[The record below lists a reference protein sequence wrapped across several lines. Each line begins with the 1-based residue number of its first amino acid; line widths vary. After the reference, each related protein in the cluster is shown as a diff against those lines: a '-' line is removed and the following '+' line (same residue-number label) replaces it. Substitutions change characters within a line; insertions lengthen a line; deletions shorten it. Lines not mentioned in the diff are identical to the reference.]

1 MSIEPETVYI
11 SGVENKIKIGKLT
24 NNRNLAFGVEN
35 IFQEILE
42 EREYSITDDPQR
54 ADLIFNA
61 EILYFDVNRT
71 KRNVSVFHSDVE
83 ETLVIMRGVLSDKNG
98 KKIRD
103 GVAQESSSEI
113 STSTLI
119 TDEGSDK
126 VNQQALS
133 SAIKK
138 TSESLINKLFLNKK

>member
-1 MSIEPETVYI
+1 M
-11 SGVENKIKIGKLT
+11 
-24 NNRNLAFGVEN
+24 
-35 IFQEILE
+35 
-42 EREYSITDDPQR
+42 
-54 ADLIFNA
+54 
-61 EILYFDVNRT
+61 
-71 KRNVSVFHSDVE
+71 E

-138 TSESLINKLFLNKK
+138 TSESLINKLFLIKK